1 MRYSKTQLRAWGAGL
16 IVSLCLAACGGGDD
30 DGNPTPTQPTPTTP
44 STPTEP
50 TTPTTPTTP
59 TGPTAT
65 IAGKAVDGATGL
77 GVAGVTVRV
86 GALSATTATD
96 GTYTLSNVPVGAR
109 TPVLFQASGYAEN
122 GRIADLVENTT
133 VDVQARLVPVAKTDT
148 VPVATGGTV
157 TTGSALVTLPANGVQ
172 RADGTLPTG
181 NITVQLTPIDSAL
194 DPQLMPGD
202 FRTGTAGGSTLPI
215 ESFGALNVTLTDSTG
230 AALNLRSGQTATIR
244 IPMVSRNSTV
254 PATIPLFHYNTT
266 TGLWEQEG
274 TATLA
279 GSGSGAYYEGTVSH
293 FSTWNAD
300 QVYNTVLVRGCV
312 RDASGA
318 VVANARVGSDGIDY
332 TGTSYAYTDASGNFS
347 LPIRRDGQAA
357 ITAVAAGRLTNTMRN
372 TASAVDIDWADC
384 LTLSQTGA
392 GITMKLTWGA
402 LPSDLDSHLMTPS
415 GQLVYY
421 GNEGSLTQA
430 PFANLDVDDT
440 DSYGPEVITI
450 TKLMVGTYKYTV
462 HNFSRYSD
470 GPISQS
476 GARVEVNIP
485 GRAVQLITP
494 PAAGETSGTD
504 YWNLFEF
511 DVSANCTI
519 TVRPVQTYTATDLTA
534 PTTST
539 PQYCTP

>member
-1 MRYSKTQLRAWGAGL
+1 M
-16 IVSLCLAACGGGDD
+16 VSLCLAACGGGGDD
-30 DGNPTPTQPTPTTP
+30 PATPNEPGTP
-44 STPTEP
+44 
-50 TTPTTPTTP
+50 TP

-65 IAGKAVDGATGL
+65 IAGKAVDGVTGL
-77 GVAGVTVRV
+77 PVGGVTVRA
-86 GALSATTATD
+86 GTASTTTAAD
-96 GTYTLSNVPVGAR
+96 GSYTLAGVAPGLR
-109 TPVLFQASGYAEN
+109 TPVVFAAPGYAEN
-122 GRIADLVENTT
+122 GRIADLSGNATT
-133 VDVQARLVPVAKTDT
+133 DVQARLVPVATTAT

-157 TTGSALVTLPANGVQ
+157 TSGTALVTLPANGVQ

-202 FRTGTAGGSTLPI
+202 FRTGTAGGNTLPI
-215 ESFGALNVTLTDSTG
+215 ESFGALNVTLTDSSG
-230 AALNLRSGQTATIR
+230 APLNLRSGQTAIIR

-254 PATIPLFHYNTT
+254 QPTIPLFHYNTT

-279 GSGSGAYYEGTVSH
+279 GTGSGAYYEGSVSH

-300 QVYNTVLVRGCV
+300 QVYDTVLVRGCV
-312 RDASGA
+312 RDAVGA

-332 TGTSYAYTDASGNFS
+332 TGTSYTYTDASGNFS
-347 LPIRRDGQAA
+347 LPIKLNGQAA
-357 ITAVAAGRLTNTMRN
+357 VTAIAGGRLTNTVRN
-372 TASAVDIDWADC
+372 NASGTNIDWTEC

-415 GQLVYY
+415 GDLVYFS
-421 GNEGSLTQA
+421 NEGSLTAA

-440 DSYGPEVITI
+440 DSYGPEIVTI
-450 TKLMVGTYKYTV
+450 TKLMVGTYKYAV
-462 HNFSRYSD
+462 HNFSGYAD
-470 GPISQS
+470 GAIGPS

-485 GRAVQLITP
+485 GRPVELITP
-494 PAAGETSGTD
+494 PATGESSETE

-511 DVSANCTI
+511 DVSANCTV
-519 TVRPVQTYTATDLTA
+519 TVRRVQTYTSTA
-534 PTTST
+534 LSAPAA
-539 PQYCTP
+539 PAAQYCTP